1 MKPELT
7 LALERLKNDMRV
19 VEARLSDA
27 IDHERELHI
36 LHGHAY
42 EHVESLKLQKH
53 DLLVRAAWIK
63 ATAEADETTK

>member
-7 LALERLKNDMRV
+7 LALEILRNDMRV

-42 EHVESLKLQKH
+42 HQVQSLKLQRHNLQVEAVKIN
-53 DLLVRAAWIK
+53 RAAN
-63 ATAEADETTK
+63 ETTK